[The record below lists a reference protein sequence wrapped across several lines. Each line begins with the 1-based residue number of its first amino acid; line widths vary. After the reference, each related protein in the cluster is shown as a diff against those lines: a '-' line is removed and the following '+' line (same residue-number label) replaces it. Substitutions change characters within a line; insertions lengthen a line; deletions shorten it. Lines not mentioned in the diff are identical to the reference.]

1 MEEEVIKDDIAVFD
15 TTPLWQRDKP
25 RVRHI
30 RGILFEDVEPLPNS
44 GKSPK
49 KKVNPLFHTKSSSA
63 GASPA
68 KTQSSTVAK
77 TTSSVTS
84 TLESCS
90 KNLFD
95 CIDAVARGV

>member
-1 MEEEVIKDDIAVFD
+1 MFQLEEEILKDDVAVFD

-30 RGILFEDVEPLPNS
+30 RGILFEDVEPLPHP

-49 KKVNPLFHTKSSSA
+49 KKVNPSSYTKPSST

-68 KTQSSTVAK
+68 KTQSNTVAK
-77 TTSSVTS
+77 TQTSA
-84 TLESCS
+84 ESSS